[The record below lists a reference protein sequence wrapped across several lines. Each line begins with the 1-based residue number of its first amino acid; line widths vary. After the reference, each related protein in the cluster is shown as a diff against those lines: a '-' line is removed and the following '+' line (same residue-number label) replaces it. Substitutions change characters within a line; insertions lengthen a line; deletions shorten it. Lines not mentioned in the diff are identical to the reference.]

1 MVLLSDI
8 VATGSDSVMK
18 SEYDSKG
25 DMVVGTGN
33 NTIATLPL
41 GENDEVLT
49 VASGEATGLKWS
61 QVGGISWTIVSGTS
75 VNCVK
80 NNGYLID
87 ATNNDVL
94 LHLPTSPS
102 EGDLVGFCD
111 FKNMAETNTITISG
125 SNNIEGESATL
136 NLNVNG
142 AGFNLVYTDS
152 SRGWEVVS
160 EIGAGGTNYRYVD
173 RGDPADWDWELGDLT
188 TDGAWHDLDCSS
200 IVSSDAVAILFR
212 ITVLDDNANKYLQ
225 MRKNGITNSRN
236 SQLIRTQVVD
246 QYNDGMLL
254 ISCDENQKVEYFASS
269 TTWSAINICITGW
282 FTAGGSA
289 GGDVCADNDITDNCL
304 VRGDG
309 GAKKIQE
316 CSTITVTDDGEMVNT
331 GQPCFTVTNS
341 STQLNFAINS
351 QVTVVF
357 GSEVTD
363 QGNNFSSNTFTA
375 PVDGNYLLT
384 AHLRIEDIDTAAGFY
399 AIYIVTSNRS
409 YTRAFNPQGWPADY
423 DNASISLAVI
433 ADMDASDTAYVTVYQ
448 GGGAQQSDI
457 WTASYFTG
465 ALIC

>member
-33 NTIATLPL
+33 DTIATLSL

-87 ATNNDVL
+87 ATSNDVL

-125 SNNIEGESATL
+125 SNNIEGDSATL

-173 RGDPADWDWELGDLT
+173 RGDPTSWDWEVGDLT
-188 TDGAWHDLDCSS
+188 TNGGWHDLDCSS
-200 IVSSDAVAILFR
+200 IVSSDAVSIVFKLAIQDGVAGSTIL
-212 ITVLDDNANKYLQ
+212 L
-225 MRKNGITNSRN
+225 RKNGNSN
-236 SQLIRTQVVD
+236 AYNTCAIRTQIAD
-246 QYNDGMLL
+246 IYNDAVF
-254 ISCDENQKVEYFASS
+254 IVPCDSNQVVEYYGTNTGF
-269 TTWSAINICITGW
+269 SAVSICIMGW

-289 GGDVCADNDITDNCL
+289 GGDVCSDSDIGDNKL

-316 CSTITVTDDGEMVNT
+316 CSTITVTDNGEMINT
-331 GQPCFTVTNS
+331 GQPCFLVQPSATQSNIAVNTDVT
-341 STQLNFAINS
+341 I
-351 QVTVVF
+351 VF
-357 GSEVTD
+357 GTEKFDV
-363 QGNNFSSNTFTA
+363 GNNFASNTFTA
-375 PVDGNYLLT
+375 PLTGKYQLNTNIYLN
-384 AHLRIEDIDTAAGFY
+384 AIDTGATYILAG
-399 AIYIVTSNRS
+399 IVTSNNS
-409 YTRAFNPQGWPADY
+409 FYVVMDPNYTADAAY
-423 DNASISLAVI
+423 GNLAVSGLV
-433 ADMDASDTAYVTVYQ
+433 DMDENDTAYVYIRQ
-448 GGGAQQSDI
+448 SGGAQQMDI
-457 WTASYFTG
+457 TG
-465 ALIC
+465 SSRFSGVLIC